1 MKKYLSIIASAML
14 LCFTGCS
21 EEECDHPQGGGD
33 STNVVVGTWYESA
46 ANEEIK
52 FFENGVYYDRYAN
65 YERCAYS
72 EGQWEY
78 DAKNKRLTYRY
89 PFLDQTQFVDWT
101 VKNLTVYG
109 FTITSDKNGSHVLEK
124 IVESYEMKVGE
135 TRIVQFGKDNADFQ
149 YASYSS
155 NNERIATVS
164 ADGTIT
170 AQGEKGITYIKVSS
184 GQTNVWVKVTVGDN
198 CADMWYDYV
207 GLIGLDYS
215 NMRKALSRLGD
226 PYSGED
232 GYSFGFIHQVHDVA
246 DVTKVF
252 ICPEC
257 GIVTAIQLLIKESVP
272 EAEILSYMNSRYY
285 KFVENGPYVFYSS
298 VEDKEASKAIVAYNK
313 SEKCVIF
320 NEAQHFLHY
329 PHVKDLWAD
338 FVPLFGSDKDQVK
351 SKMAEYGYSFLM
363 SDYNYS
369 KDGSDYYNITNN
381 AYAQMVGFVFNP
393 DLKVSEFW
401 VYMDSKSDPYDIYD
415 YLCAKYTENE
425 SETTDY
431 SLIFYNDD
439 KSLRVTFDLKNAA
452 VVYTNLTMKQ
462 HEANTEILGNYYE
475 GLGLTHDQ
483 IVDKFG
489 APYSDDGSKMFYIVG
504 SEYVNLSAF
513 MIDAETGKCN
523 NALLTIN
530 ENVATST
537 IVDYLNSKYTVFENG
552 TAADGSQYAWTN
564 GPSVAESTFGVIYYP
579 DDRMVVY
586 VPFGASANVKALT
599 RAVDSFTADID
610 LVKQVGLKT
619 SELLSNIN
627 KKKESIRMYKSRLL
641 ENITSSFNK

>member
-21 EEECDHPQGGGD
+21 EEECTHRQECDVCHKDPCVCEKPITG
-33 STNVVVGTWYESA
+33 SWYIESE
-46 ANEEIK
+46 NEEIRYA
-52 FFENGVYYDRYAN
+52 ENGIYYGRYAN
-65 YERCAYS
+65 YERCAYN
-72 EGQWEY
+72 EGRWEY

-89 PFLDQTQFVDWT
+89 SLLGQTQFVDWT
-101 VKNLTVYG
+101 VKNLTAYG

-135 TRIVQFGKDNADFQ
+135 TRIIQFGKDNADFQ
-149 YASYSS
+149 HASYSS
-155 NNERIATVS
+155 NNERIATVT

-170 AQGEKGITYIKVSS
+170 AQGEKGITYITVSS
-184 GQTNVWVKVTVGDN
+184 GLTNVWVKVTVGDN

-232 GYSFGFIHQVHDVA
+232 GYSFGFIHQVHEVA

-257 GIVTAIQLLIKESVP
+257 GIVTQIQLLIKESVP

-351 SKMAEYGYSFLM
+351 SKMAEYGYSFLV

-393 DLKVSEFW
+393 DNQVSEFW
-401 VYMDSKSDPYDIYD
+401 VYMNPEQDPNEIYSYLSK
-415 YLCAKYTENE
+415 KYTRYEDEETEENVV
-425 SETTDY
+425 
-431 SLIFYNDD
+431 FYNED
-439 KSLRVTFDLKNAA
+439 KKLRVVFDLVNGA
-452 VVYTNLTMKQ
+452 VVYTDLTLSQ
-462 HEANTEILGNYYE
+462 HQTPPNDLWPDLSAYLDKTAAQLKNELGN
-475 GLGLTHDQ
+475 
-483 IVDKFG
+483 
-489 APYSDDGSKMFYIVG
+489 PYAESEKQLIYLVSDNY
-504 SEYVNLSAF
+504 LSAVSF
-513 MIDAETGKCN
+513 GLNSETGVV
-523 NALLTIN
+523 NAVI
-530 ENVATST
+530 ST
-537 IVDYLNSKYTVFENG
+537 IKQD
-552 TAADGSQYAWTN
+552 
-564 GPSVAESTFGVIYYP
+564 
-579 DDRMVVY
+579 
-586 VPFGASANVKALT
+586 
-599 RAVDSFTADID
+599 ADID
-610 LVKQVGLKT
+610 RMHDFLKQKYFVYEKGTIEAESYYAFKNKENTLGVILDKINRWIGYYRLSDSPSKVKSFGISSSQFGNDNEELINVLTGIRKKAADTKRNLK
-619 SELLSNIN
+619 
-627 KKKESIRMYKSRLL
+627 
-641 ENITSSFNK
+641 